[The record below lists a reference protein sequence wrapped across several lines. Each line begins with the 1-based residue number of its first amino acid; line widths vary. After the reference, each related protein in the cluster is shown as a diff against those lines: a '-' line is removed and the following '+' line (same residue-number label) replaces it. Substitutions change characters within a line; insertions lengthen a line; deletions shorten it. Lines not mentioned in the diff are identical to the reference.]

1 MDYKKIHQDG
11 LLIPVDILLHIA
23 FKEILFMKQRRFFIV
38 LVLVIVS
45 ILCACHSTLPNSEK
59 SGTEYE
65 VEFPT
70 PDNTEEMENTEPE
83 QPTTTALVESW
94 DPQMFRKMRKMNL
107 TKIDPFVELLAN
119 TIDQKDSYS
128 FKNLWAPNVL
138 ANDIDESEIEGLF
151 QFFEG
156 SLISAEELGCSEYES
171 KDGDIHYAEIDISGN
186 VQTSD
191 KTYRIALKVCIVD
204 SVDINN
210 VGIHSLYIIDA
221 ENTDMDFGYWGNH
234 EWSPGIT
241 IDTEPFFPPRLF
253 AETTPE
259 ESE

>member
-1 MDYKKIHQDG
+1 
-11 LLIPVDILLHIA
+11 
-23 FKEILFMKQRRFFIV
+23 MKQRRFFIV

-45 ILCACHSTLPNSEK
+45 LLCACHSTLPDSEK

-65 VEFPT
+65 VEFLT

-107 TKIDPFVELLAN
+107 TKIDPFIELLAN

-138 ANDIDESEIEGLF
+138 KSDVDELAIENLF
-151 QFFEG
+151 QFWDG
-156 SLISAEELGCSEYES
+156 SMISVERTGCNESER
-171 KDGDIHYAEIDISGN
+171 KDGEMHYAEIRVSCDI
-186 VQTSD
+186 QTSAQA
-191 KTYRIALKVCIVD
+191 YRIAAKICIVD
-204 SVDINN
+204 SMDINN

-221 ENTDMDFGYWGNH
+221 ENTDMDFAYWNQA
-234 EWSPGIT
+234 WSPGIT